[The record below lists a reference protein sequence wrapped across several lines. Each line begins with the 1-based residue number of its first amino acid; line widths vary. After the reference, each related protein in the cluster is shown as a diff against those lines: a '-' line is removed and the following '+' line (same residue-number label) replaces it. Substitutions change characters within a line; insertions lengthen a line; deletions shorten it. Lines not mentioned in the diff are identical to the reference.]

1 MKGRKVFFMFSFQF
15 CISDDYIF
23 IYIYIY
29 CLFYLQWENKYLT
42 FSLFMLELANVEPNT
57 TTLSTLRQLA
67 ASRNEYINRSFILY
81 CLLFPPSVSLTFALL
96 NVQVAFNCSVF
107 FFLSP
112 SFFVRCMW
120 CVCECMSVSVV
131 QFFFLLSFSIIITIA
146 YIIFSRIR
154 LSSYFIFLCT
164 VYSHLNIVVAAVVVV
179 VNICIRN
186 GTLIV
191 LKIVTVNGT
200 HLEIN
205 FIGWSKSVV
214 GSMKCDIVVRQR
226 MQ

>member
-131 QFFFLLSFSIIITIA
+131 QFFSCSPSLSSSPSHTLFSRAFDFHRISSFSVPPPQHC
-146 YIIFSRIR
+146 RR
-154 LSSYFIFLCT
+154 
-164 VYSHLNIVVAAVVVV
+164 
-179 VNICIRN
+179 RRRRR
-186 GTLIV
+186 
-191 LKIVTVNGT
+191 
-200 HLEIN
+200 
-205 FIGWSKSVV
+205 
-214 GSMKCDIVVRQR
+214 RQYLHS
-226 MQ
+226 